1 MIQRC
6 PPIAEPASE
15 LMVAAWY
22 YLQFASERATI
33 EPRLVAAGLG
43 ALRAPIPDGFMP
55 LARAASESAGRDPHM
70 TAQAL
75 RDAWEEAGAAAR
87 ARHANQNNRAANS
100 NGAKN
105 SHPLDATDPRV
116 TSWRD
121 ERADLK

>member
-22 YLQFASERATI
+22 YLQFVSERATI

-43 ALRAPIPDGFMP
+43 ALRAPLPDGFTP
-55 LARAASESAGRDPHM
+55 LARAASESTGRDHRM
-70 TAQAL
+70 TAQCL
-75 RDAWEEAGAAAR
+75 RDAWPEAAAAAR
-87 ARHANQNNRAANS
+87 ARHANQNNRAANGNS
-100 NGAKN
+100 AKN
-105 SHPLDATDPRV
+105 SHQPPVDHPSV
-116 TSWRD
+116 TAWS

>member
-33 EPRLVAAGLG
+33 EPRLVAAGLS

-55 LARAASESAGRDPHM
+55 LAKAASESTGRDPRM

-100 NGAKN
+100 NSAKN
-105 SHPLDATDPRV
+105 SHQPAPDHPSV
-116 TSWRD
+116 TAWS